1 MQPSMKA
8 RGPALS
14 AFCAAIAVLLAGA
27 AESAHEHAVGGGY
40 IELTKDGYRIRSELT
55 LEEGLDVEG
64 DVMMSGNWISKNYT
78 ERSMRAQFGG
88 SYSDECSPERAG
100 AIRWV

>member
-1 MQPSMKA
+1 MQPC
-8 RGPALS
+8 RPAFS
-14 AFCAAIAVLLAGA
+14 AFSVAVAVLLAGA
-27 AESAHEHAVGGGY
+27 AESAHEHAVGAGY
-40 IELTKDGYRIRSELT
+40 IELTKDGYRIRSEVT

-88 SYSDECSPERAG
+88 SYSDECTPERAG